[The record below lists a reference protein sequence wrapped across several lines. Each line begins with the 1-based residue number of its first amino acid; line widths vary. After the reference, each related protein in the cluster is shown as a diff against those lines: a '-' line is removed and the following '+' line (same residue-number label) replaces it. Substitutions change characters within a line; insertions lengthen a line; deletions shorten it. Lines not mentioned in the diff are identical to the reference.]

1 MNNFQ
6 QQKEKFPEL
15 DDNEICYLE
24 KKKLIGKPIYHHNT
38 RVFVNGIMNKVI
50 FGNKSKFYKR

>member
-24 KKKLIGKPIYHHNT
+24 KKKLIGKPIHCHNT
-38 RVFVNGIMNKVI
+38 RVFINGIMNKII
-50 FGNKSKFYKR
+50 FGDKSKFYKR